1 MTPSGLVDELVL
13 RRRGRRLEIALLG
26 AGRLLELRVVE
37 PDRPGQI
44 GAIHLGRVATAAPQL
59 DAAFVDIGARPDGG
73 RDGFLRT
80 VDMIG
85 GAADRPRPGDPVLVQ
100 VAREATADKGA
111 RLSMKLALPGRLVV
125 LRPQETGAE
134 ISPRIVDAEE
144 RRRLAEILAPLAQET
159 GITARTAAAEA
170 DAGSLAQEVQRLSVL
185 WDRLRARALTAAP
198 PLCLFAAEDELKQVL
213 REHGGQ
219 LQHVIVEGGIDGKSL
234 ARQLGELAQAQGDG
248 FAVTQHDGRTPIFE
262 IHDIEAQLE
271 QALDSL
277 VPLGGGGS
285 LSIETTRALTAIDV
299 DSGRGAPLAANLE
312 AAEEIAR
319 QLRLRNLGGAVVVDF
334 VTLKSG
340 AERDQVLGRL
350 AVALAADP
358 TPSQVVG
365 WTRLGMVELT
375 RARRGPSL
383 AERFAMGGADRPS
396 GG

>member
-1 MTPSGLVDELVL
+1 MTPTGLVDELVL
-13 RRRGRRLEIALLG
+13 RRRERRLEIALLG
-26 AGRLLELRVVE
+26 AGRLIELRVVE

-44 GAIHLGRVATAAPQL
+44 GAIHLGRIATAAPQL
-59 DAAFVDIGARPDGG
+59 DAAFVDIGARQDGG

-80 VDMIG
+80 ADMIG

-100 VAREATADKGA
+100 VAREATSDKGA

-134 ISPRIVDAEE
+134 ISPRIVDADE
-144 RRRLAEILAPLAQET
+144 RRRLGEILAPLARET

-170 DAGSLAQEVQRLSVL
+170 DAAALAQEVQRLSVL

-219 LQHVIVEGGIDGKSL
+219 LQHVVVEGGIDGKSL

-248 FAVTQHDGRTPIFE
+248 FVVTQHDGRTPIFE

-271 QALDSL
+271 QALDPL
-277 VPLGGGGS
+277 VPLGGSGS
-285 LSIETTRALTAIDV
+285 LSIEATRALTAIDV
-299 DSGRGAPLAANLE
+299 DSGRAAPLAANLE

-375 RARRGPSL
+375 RARRGASL
-383 AERFAMGGADRPS
+383 AERFAAGGAD
-396 GG
+396 